1 MKKEKIALILIIAS
15 VVILVA
21 GIILGNTMGE
31 SFGLGAVIVA
41 ILLSGLTALS
51 ALVIFIVALAA
62 RSRSVA
68 AEGEKGE
75 IKEGERKMAKA
86 PLVLAVIALILAIT
100 SVVLLVAPIM
110 PEDNVEALTIGLG
123 WIIALV
129 AFILALRARARG
141 QKAGIAM
148 LISIVLL
155 VSPFLYLAGSC
166 VAFYLKLN

>member
-21 GIILGNTMGE
+21 GIILGNTMGDN
-31 SFGLGAVIVA
+31 LGITAFIVS
-41 ILLSGLTALS
+41 ILLSGITALS

-75 IKEGERKMAKA
+75 IKEGERKMAKV
-86 PLVLAVIALILAIT
+86 PLVLAVIALLLAIA

-110 PEDNVEALTIGLG
+110 AEDNVEALTIGLG
-123 WIIALV
+123 WILALM

-155 VSPFLYLAGSC
+155 VSPFLYMAGSC
-166 VAFYLKLN
+166 VAFYFSLS